1 MGNLIYVYGDSSELE
16 TALGLLA
23 DAGLADKGR
32 VIEARQGDAS
42 HGRDGARRG
51 PLATHDPDS
60 DPERP
65 VDVVDEGSIAGAGVV
80 PPAAALGA
88 HVPLGTTGGAVAP
101 YAVPAA
107 TGDAADYA
115 ASRDRADL
123 RELVG
128 GNREE
133 AEHYADVLRG
143 GGSLLVVEA
152 EDDELDRVEEVLA
165 DHDGQGAARR

>member
-16 TALGLLA
+16 VALGLLA

-32 VIEARQGDAS
+32 VIEARRGDAS
-42 HGRDGARRG
+42 HGRGDVSGR
-51 PLATHDPDS
+51 PLTERHRES

-65 VDVVDEGSIAGAGVV
+65 VDVDDDPIDGAGIL

-88 HVPLGTTGGAVAP
+88 HVPLGSSGGAVAP
-101 YAVPAA
+101 YAIGAA
-107 TGDAADYA
+107 AGDAVDFA
-115 ASRDRADL
+115 ASRDRTDL
-123 RELVG
+123 NDLFG

-143 GGSLLVVEA
+143 GGSLLVIEA
-152 EDDELDRVEEVLA
+152 GADDLDRAEEVLA
-165 DHDGQGAARR
+165 QHDGQGAARR